1 MTTEIKS
8 PTYPESV
15 SDGTISNWVKKEG
28 ESVKQDELIAEIET
42 DKIVLEVL
50 SPIDG
55 KISKILKNEGEIV
68 LSGELIAEVQDNN
81 LSSNITVN
89 NKVESKTKEVIA
101 QRIIVNLLVTGQ
113 L

>member
-1 MTTEIKS
+1 MEQFLA
-8 PTYPESV
+8 
-15 SDGTISNWVKKEG
+15 GLKEG

-55 KISKILKNEGEIV
+55 EISKIIKNEGEIV

-89 NKVESKTKEVIA
+89 NKVELKTKEVIA